1 VLLRCAKQLS
11 ICGERAEVAMDS
23 PSLFYV
29 EAVSSAALSA
39 LHFCKSQSSGT
50 HFYFA
55 ST

>member
-23 PSLFYV
+23 PSLDV